1 MAPGPDTD
9 TSGDRRNTDRR
20 LDTLERRYE
29 ALASS
34 VSTVQSEQKLHGDI
48 MALSFKGVEA
58 RHTILDRDNALIM
71 SKIDKLVD
79 TVNVAI
85 GDPDS
90 SPMGRSLAKDIA
102 DIKKVYETS
111 VKDVGELKEEAAE
124 LRGALKFLRNFN
136 IGTFV
141 VGVVTTIIV
150 VAKMMLAGGGGK

>member
-1 MAPGPDTD
+1 MAPNPGDD

-34 VSTVQSEQKLHGDI
+34 VSIVQSEQKLHGDI

-71 SKIDKLVD
+71 TKIDKLVE

-85 GDPDS
+85 GDPDD
-90 SPMGRSLAKDIA
+90 SPMGRSLAKDILEIRKA
-102 DIKKVYETS
+102 YEAS
-111 VKDVGELKEEAAE
+111 RDEVGTLKEEAAE
-124 LRGALKFLRNFN
+124 LRGALKFLRNSN
-136 IGTFV
+136 IGAFLI
-141 VGVVTTIIV
+141 GGIALIIV
-150 VAKMMLAGGGGK
+150 LAKLVLAGGGK